1 MTEERQ
7 NEIIVK
13 APSKPVTDPEKKAQK
28 TAERALED
36 ERLGVLEV
44 PKKIG
49 KYLGTVSF
57 ATGILLVGL
66 LTYSIFSGQT
76 NLIFLSLGSSF
87 PIVFLWV
94 FVGLVSIVVGFLLM
108 GSE

>member
-1 MTEERQ
+1 MTEDRQ
-7 NEIIVK
+7 DEIIVK
-13 APSKPVTDPEKKAQK
+13 APSKPVTAPEKKIQK
-28 TAERALED
+28 TAERALEE
-36 ERLGVLEV
+36 ERIGVLEV

-49 KYLGTVSF
+49 KYLGAVSF

-76 NLIFLSLGSSF
+76 NLIFLSSSSSS